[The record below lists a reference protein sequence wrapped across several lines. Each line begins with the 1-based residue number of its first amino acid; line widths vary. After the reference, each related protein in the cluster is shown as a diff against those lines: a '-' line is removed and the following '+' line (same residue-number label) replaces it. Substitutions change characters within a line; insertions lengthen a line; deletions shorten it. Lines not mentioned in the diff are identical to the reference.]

1 MPRRF
6 GFSEII
12 APVSEAVF
20 FAESYE
26 RGHRVVARGDAGY
39 YAGLLDLDTVMQYI
53 ETMPIG
59 ADSITMVKFGCDQQS
74 SDYLGPDRIA
84 DPRRVLAMFQDGW
97 TISLN
102 RMQNHLP
109 ALASL
114 CQAVSAQFSAR
125 FQTNLYLTPPG
136 AQGFKPHWDTHD
148 VFVLQV
154 HGAKAWSI
162 YDTKIA
168 LPLVGQGFNQQQQDP
183 GPISDEFVLR
193 QGDMLY
199 CPRGLMHAA
208 HSDADTSLHIT
219 FGLMGKSWAELM
231 LEAVASAA
239 LANPDL
245 RRHLPLGFA
254 RDDFNPAD
262 ATAQFQTLLA
272 GLADHIDF
280 AAVLGQ
286 MRDGFIASQVPSV
299 AGLAS
304 QLASLDRITID
315 SSAQARPDLIYH
327 IEMTGD
333 TLTVNF
339 GSNTLTLPGF
349 TASAMG
355 VALGGTAYRIGDL
368 PGFLDDDGKLI
379 LVRRLI
385 REGLVVALP
394 RYANPLF
401 TPQPSPDAPAPD
413 QG

>member
-1 MPRRF
+1 MRPRF
-6 GFSEII
+6 GFPEVI
-12 APVSEAVF
+12 APVGEAAF
-20 FAESYE
+20 FADSYE
-26 RGHRVVARGDAGY
+26 QRHLVVARNDAGY
-39 YAGLLDLDTVMQYI
+39 YAGLLDLDTVMNHI

-59 ADSITMVKFGCDQQS
+59 ADHITMVKFGCDQVAA
-74 SDYLGPDRIA
+74 DYLGPERIA
-84 DPRRVLAMFQDGW
+84 DPRRVLAMFRDGW

-114 CQAVSAQFSAR
+114 CHAASAQFSAR

-168 LPLVGQGFNQQQQDP
+168 LPLVGQGFNQQQIEP
-183 GPISDEFVLR
+183 GPISDEFVLH

-219 FGLMGKSWAELM
+219 FGLMAKTWAELM
-231 LEAVASAA
+231 LEAVAGAA

-245 RRHLPLGFA
+245 RRHLPVGFA
-254 RDDFNPAD
+254 RADTNHAD
-262 ATAQFQTLLA
+262 AAAIFKSLLA
-272 GLADHIDF
+272 SLPDHIDF
-280 AAVLGQ
+280 PAVLAQ
-286 MRDGFIASQVPSV
+286 MRDGFIASHLPSV
-299 AGLAS
+299 AGQAS
-304 QLASLDRITID
+304 QLANLDRLDIA
-315 SSAQARPDLIYH
+315 SHAQARPDLIHH
-327 IEMTGD
+327 IDATDD

-339 GSNTLTLPGF
+339 GTNTLTLPGF
-349 TASAMG
+349 TASATAA
-355 VALGGTAYRIGDL
+355 ALGGSIFRINDL
-368 PGFLDDDGKLI
+368 PGPLDADGKVT

-394 RYANPLF
+394 
-401 TPQPSPDAPAPD
+401 S
-413 QG
+413 

>member
-6 GFSEII
+6 GFADII
-12 APVSEAVF
+12 APVSEAAF
-20 FAESYE
+20 LADSYE
-26 RGHRVVARGDAGY
+26 RAHRVVARADSRY
-39 YAGLLDLDTVMQYI
+39 YADLLDLDAVFHHI

-59 ADSITMVKFGCDQQS
+59 ADSITLVKFGCDQQA

-84 DPRRVLAMFQDGW
+84 DPRRVLAMFKDGW

-109 ALASL
+109 ALALL

-168 LPLVGQGFNQQQQDP
+168 LPLVGQGFNQQQIEP
-183 GPISDEFVLR
+183 GALSDEFVLR

-199 CPRGLMHAA
+199 CPRGLMHEA

-219 FGLMGKSWAELM
+219 LGLMGKTWAELM
-231 LEAVASAA
+231 LEAVAGAA

-245 RRHLPLGFA
+245 RRLLPVGFA
-254 RDDFNPAD
+254 RDDFNSTHA
-262 ATAQFQTLLA
+262 AAQFKALLA

-280 AAVLGQ
+280 ANVLGQ
-286 MRDGFIASQVPSV
+286 MRDGFVASHVPSV
-299 AGLAS
+299 VGQAS
-304 QLASLDRITID
+304 QLAHLDRLGID
-315 SSAQARPDLIYH
+315 SRAAARPDLIH
-327 IEMTGD
+327 HVETTGE
-333 TLTVNF
+333 TLTVSF
-339 GSNTLTLPGF
+339 GTNILTLPSF
-349 TASAMG
+349 TAAAIRA
-355 VALGGTAYRIGDL
+355 ALGSGAYRIGDL
-368 PGFLDDDGKLI
+368 PGPLDDDGKVT

-394 RYANPLF
+394 I
-401 TPQPSPDAPAPD
+401 
-413 QG
+413 

>member
-20 FAESYE
+20 FADSYE

-114 CQAVSAQFSAR
+114 CHAVSAQFSAR

-193 QGDMLY
+193 QGDTLY

-219 FGLMGKSWAELM
+219 FGLMGKTWAELM

-239 LANPDL
+239 LANPEL
-245 RRHLPLGFA
+245 RRHLPVGFA
-254 RDDFNPAD
+254 RADFNQ
-262 ATAQFQTLLA
+262 ATAAAQFKSLLA
-272 GLADHIDF
+272 SLSDHIDF
-280 AAVLGQ
+280 AGIFGQ
-286 MRDGFIASQVPSV
+286 MRDGFIANHVPAV
-299 AGLAS
+299 AGQAR
-304 QLASLDRITID
+304 QLANLDQLGID
-315 SSAQARPDLIYH
+315 SRAHARPDLIH
-327 IEMTGD
+327 HVEFADD
-333 TLTVNF
+333 TLTINF
-339 GSNTLTLPGF
+339 GTNTLTLPGF
-349 TASAMG
+349 IAPAIAT
-355 VALGGTAYRIGDL
+355 ALGGTQFRIGDL
-368 PGFLDDDGKLI
+368 PGPLDDDGKVT

-385 REGLVVALP
+385 REGLVAALP
-394 RYANPLF
+394 I
-401 TPQPSPDAPAPD
+401 
-413 QG
+413 